1 MKPKL
6 SILDPN
12 PTPLQY
18 LSGLSQELFR
28 EIYIKRDD
36 LTPFGGGG
44 NKLRKLEYLMIEALN
59 SQATT
64 IVTVGGP
71 QTNHGRLTAAVAS
84 ASVEALDIIIC
95 AAFSRRL
102 IASILA

>member
-6 SILDPN
+6 SILDSN

-44 NKLRKLEYLMIEALN
+44 NKLRKLEYLMMEAMN
-59 SQATT
+59 SRETT
-64 IVTVGGP
+64 IDCHCGEIRP
-71 QTNHGRLTAAVAS
+71 EMHH
-84 ASVEALDIIIC
+84 
-95 AAFSRRL
+95 RRCRRQ
-102 IASILA
+102 

>member
-64 IVTVGGP
+64 ILAPASSSSMTM
-71 QTNHGRLTAAVAS
+71 AATTTS
-84 ASVEALDIIIC
+84 SSKKQ
-95 AAFSRRL
+95 SRK
-102 IASILA
+102 SWPPN

>member
-44 NKLRKLEYLMIEALN
+44 NKLL
-59 SQATT
+59 S
-64 IVTVGGP
+64 
-71 QTNHGRLTAAVAS
+71 
-84 ASVEALDIIIC
+84 
-95 AAFSRRL
+95 L
-102 IASILA
+102 IHI